1 MEEMKKEI
9 CKFIDNKYGKLAQVF
24 PDYQQ
29 NIMTDTIISCI
40 ENVIEINLSLLEK
53 FNKGE

>member
-9 CKFIDNKYGKLAQVF
+9 CKFIDNKYGKLGQVF

>member
-1 MEEMKKEI
+1 MEEIKKEI
-9 CKFIDNKYGKLAQVF
+9 CKFIDNKYGKLGQVF

-29 NIMTDTIISCI
+29 NIMTETIISCI

>member
-9 CKFIDNKYGKLAQVF
+9 CKFIDNKYGKLGQVF

-29 NIMTDTIISCI
+29 NIMKDTIISCI
-40 ENVIEINLSLLEK
+40 ENVIETNLSLLEK

>member
-1 MEEMKKEI
+1 MEKIKKEI
-9 CKFIDNKYGKLAQVF
+9 CKFIDNKYGKLGQVF

-29 NIMTDTIISCI
+29 DIIIDDIISCI
-40 ENVIEINLSLLEK
+40 EEAIETNLSLLEK